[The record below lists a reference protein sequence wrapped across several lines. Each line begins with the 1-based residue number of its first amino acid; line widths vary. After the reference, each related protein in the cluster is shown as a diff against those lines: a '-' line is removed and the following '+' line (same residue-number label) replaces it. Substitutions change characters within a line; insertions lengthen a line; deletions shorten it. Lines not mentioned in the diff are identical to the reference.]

1 MLLYQPNLEKTCP
14 SIFLKFDAFGSFIF
28 IKGIPTKSCDCF
40 PFVSNQIL
48 ILDLVIFVMGI
59 EICLGLN

>member
-1 MLLYQPNLEKTCP
+1 VLFYQPNLGKTCP
-14 SIFLKFDAFGSFIF
+14 TIFLEFDAFGFLISIE
-28 IKGIPTKSCDCF
+28 GIPTKSYNCF

-48 ILDLVIFVMGI
+48 IFDLVISAMGI